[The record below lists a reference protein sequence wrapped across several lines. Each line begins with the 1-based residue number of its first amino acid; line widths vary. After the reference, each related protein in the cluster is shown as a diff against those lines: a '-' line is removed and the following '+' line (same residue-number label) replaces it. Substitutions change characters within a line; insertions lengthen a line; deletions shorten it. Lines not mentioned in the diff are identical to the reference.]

1 MEQITAIET
10 IAGVIQLAV
19 APVFLLA
26 GIAGLLNVL
35 AQRLSRVVDRTR
47 VVERHIL
54 KETHEH
60 HKVTLQQETAGLW
73 KRIRLVN
80 WSIRMFVTA
89 ALLVCLVIVA
99 LFLGEMANLNLLAPI
114 AVLFVGAMCLLIIGL
129 ILFLFEVSI
138 STSTMRMGLNEILLE
153 DEALSQAEK

>member
-1 MEQITAIET
+1 MDPITAIET

-47 VVERHIL
+47 VVERHFL
-54 KETHEH
+54 KETHAQ
-60 HKVTLQQETAGLW
+60 HKTTLQQETEGLW

-80 WSIRMFVTA
+80 WSIRMFVWA
-89 ALLVCLVIVA
+89 ALLICLVIVA
-99 LFLGEMANLNLLAPI
+99 LFLGELVRLNLLVII
-114 AVLFVGAMCLLIIGL
+114 AVLFMSAMCLLIIGL

-138 STSTMRMGLNEILLE
+138 STKTMRVGLNEILFE
-153 DEALSQAEK
+153 DDVQGSANK